1 MMKKIFK
8 NKKLLFIAGFL
19 LLVITPTL
27 SRFIYNSINNFI
39 MESQGFYFS
48 SSVLGV
54 DNNEYKINNWDG
66 VSSYYLNVDVKNR
79 KNEYVSANTDVEY
92 DITLECS
99 SNVTC
104 SLSKEKGTIKK
115 DSEGDSYIISM
126 SPKTTIKEGELVTVK
141 TTATSTSPYKKTLS
155 ATYNIGIEKRGFSYK
170 ITDNE
175 NDKYLILD
183 LTNAITY
190 YQVEEAFLNYKV
202 GDKISTD
209 TYKMLNK
216 ENQSKCYSAIVT
228 ISFDPNEILLD
239 MTDSNYKRKIGT
251 EEVKTVDNSS
261 YVSGF
266 KFKVGATSSE
276 KIKFYKKDIAKDY
289 TYPIVNDSSIIK
301 VSVKTVD

>member
-1 MMKKIFK
+1 MMKKILK
-8 NKKLLFIAGFL
+8 NKKLLIIICLFL
-19 LLVITPTL
+19 LVVTKTF
-27 SRFIYNSINNFI
+27 SRFVYNSINNFI

-79 KNEYVSANTDVEY
+79 KNEYVFANTDVDY

-104 SLSKEKGTIKK
+104 SLSKERGTIKK
-115 DSEGDSYIISM
+115 GSEGDSYIISM
-126 SPKTTIKEGELVTVK
+126 SPNSTIKEGEIVTIN
-141 TTATSTSPYKKTLS
+141 TTATSISPYKKKLS

-175 NDKYLILD
+175 NDKYLVLD
-183 LTNAITY
+183 LTNSITY
-190 YQVEEAFLNYKV
+190 YEVEEAFLSYKV
-202 GDKISTD
+202 GDKISVD
-209 TYKMLNK
+209 TYKALDK
-216 ENQSKCYSAIVT
+216 ENQEKCYSAIVT

-239 MTDSNYKRKIGT
+239 MTDSNYKKRIGK
-251 EEVKTVDNSS
+251 EDEKNIGNSK

-276 KIKFYKKDIAKDY
+276 KIKFYKNDITKDY
-289 TYPIVNDSSIIK
+289 TYPIVNSSSIIK